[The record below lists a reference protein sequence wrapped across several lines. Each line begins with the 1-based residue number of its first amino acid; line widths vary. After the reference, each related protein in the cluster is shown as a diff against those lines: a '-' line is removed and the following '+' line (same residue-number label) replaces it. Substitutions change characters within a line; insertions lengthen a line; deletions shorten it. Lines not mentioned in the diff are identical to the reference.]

1 MSDGNEKTAFENP
14 ATRDLEYDL
23 GEAGPGLSMV
33 FSMSKSVFIQVM
45 DEENFE
51 KYVANEE
58 YKAFRGQIRSSPH
71 RFKFPRE
78 AHWFCV
84 VTPNTFF
91 GVSDFKVRV
100 MKDSVL
106 DSKIW

>member
-1 MSDGNEKTAFENP
+1 MSEEKKANENP
-14 ATRDLEYDL
+14 VSRDLEYDL
-23 GEAGPGLSMV
+23 GVAGPGQSMV
-33 FSMSKSVFIQVM
+33 FSMSKPVYIRVM
-45 DEENFE
+45 DEENFQ
-51 KYVANEE
+51 KYLADEE
-58 YKAFRGQIRSSPH
+58 FKAFQGQITSSPH

-84 VTPNTFF
+84 VTPKVFF

-106 DSKIW
+106 DS